1 MKIKNLLYLLLIVVV
16 LALSVVVLAKMR
28 WEYRRDHSYWLTAEM
43 QPKIKLPQ
51 LKGSSKQ
58 VKIRP
63 DRDYWG
69 VIHLPAQDSTFKLKF
84 NYDFAVRFIKIE
96 DIKGIHCMYGTVYL
110 KDEVLECSDSL
121 YYFFT
126 HQNNEYYEMSKMSK
140 RLYCTVKAN
149 PSKHPRIIVVS
160 FRGRFKGA
168 ELAIIQEGK
177 R

>member
-58 VKIRP
+58 V
-63 DRDYWG
+63 
-69 VIHLPAQDSTFKLKF
+69 STFKLKF